1 MQHEGATTG
10 LLSPLTYPL
19 SYPRL
24 AQTVLIWKVKN
35 FTSCQPAQS
44 LKTNNY
50 HYTQPQ
56 DFKHWS
62 CLQ

>member
-1 MQHEGATTG
+1 MEHEGATTG
-10 LLSPLTYPL
+10 LLSPFTSPL

-24 AQTVLIWKVKN
+24 AQMVLIWKLKN
-35 FTSCQPAQS
+35 FTSCQLAQS

-50 HYTQPQ
+50 HHTQPQ
-56 DFKHWS
+56 DFEHQS